1 MYTNEQVQSLARIFK
16 ALNYAIYG
24 DKGHKQMDLDN
35 ATRFPMR
42 EVTRLTTL
50 AHAMH
55 KVTPQLD
62 RMLAYEY
69 SSYFPV
75 FDPEEYSKSFTT
87 CMTLEQQGV
96 FMIAYMQYD
105 ATQEAT
111 PTGIKAMCKKAN
123 ITLTELANQ
132 MGVTLRQV
140 QRWDSGESSPNIKD
154 AQKVAGILGCSVN
167 DIF

>member
-24 DKGHKQMDLDN
+24 DKGPKQMDLDN

-75 FDPEEYSKSFTT
+75 FDPEE
-87 CMTLEQQGV
+87 
-96 FMIAYMQYD
+96 
-105 ATQEAT
+105 
-111 PTGIKAMCKKAN
+111 
-123 ITLTELANQ
+123 
-132 MGVTLRQV
+132 
-140 QRWDSGESSPNIKD
+140 
-154 AQKVAGILGCSVN
+154 
-167 DIF
+167 